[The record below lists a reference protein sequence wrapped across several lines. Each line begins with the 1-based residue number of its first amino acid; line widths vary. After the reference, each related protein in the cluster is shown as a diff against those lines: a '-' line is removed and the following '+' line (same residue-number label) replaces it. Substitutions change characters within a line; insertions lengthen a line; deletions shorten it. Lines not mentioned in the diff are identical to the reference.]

1 MNTNPTTTTHR
12 HTLVLTSVTAR
23 DFTVAAST
31 VWNSLSINIPSAD
44 RFASLNFPYT
54 LLNCLHLYLRHLGRF
69 SAITSALRFVFC
81 ATYRTRSLSVVVVQV
96 TLAKCQS
103 SHPTDRQT
111 YTNKLEITGTA
122 GDAGASCRRRLFI
135 TPANTGP
142 VWDLVQCTVHLL
154 LILYV
159 LQYLDLDLQQRRAAA
174 T

>member
-54 LLNCLHLYLRHLGRF
+54 LLNCLHRYLRHLGRF

-111 YTNKLEITGTA
+111 DIHTQTNLKSQA
-122 GDAGASCRRRLFI
+122 
-135 TPANTGP
+135 
-142 VWDLVQCTVHLL
+142 
-154 LILYV
+154 
-159 LQYLDLDLQQRRAAA
+159 RRAMQEHRVGGGCSLHRQIPDQYGI
-174 T
+174 